1 MKKGLIYLLILLALA
16 VTACI
21 ALYLIFGWGS
31 VAEFQKDIDRL
42 FWACVRLLQIWG
54 DWTGLGYNL
63 LNIIIFIILQPLLI
77 LLFFILWRI
86 EVFRRKKLER

>member
-1 MKKGLIYLLILLALA
+1 MKKGLNYLLILLALA
-16 VTACI
+16 VTACL

-63 LNIIIFIILQPLLI
+63 LNIIIFIILH
-77 LLFFILWRI
+77 LF
-86 EVFRRKKLER
+86 